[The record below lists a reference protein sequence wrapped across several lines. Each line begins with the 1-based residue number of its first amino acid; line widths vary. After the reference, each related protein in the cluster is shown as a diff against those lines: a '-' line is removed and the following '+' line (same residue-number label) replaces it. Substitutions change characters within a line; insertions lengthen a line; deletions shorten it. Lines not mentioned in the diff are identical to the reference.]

1 MATID
6 SQSRDRSWWRRN
18 ALALVL
24 AALVV
29 AAAALAIWQFIDRR
43 SYQQELENM
52 YTRSFYE
59 LVDEMTTIQ
68 TDLGKLQVATSPG
81 GISPVTLRIS

>member
-1 MATID
+1 M
-6 SQSRDRSWWRRN
+6 
-18 ALALVL
+18 ALVL

-81 GISPVTLRIS
+81 ASVELLST